1 MNMKQYDGILY
12 DTVPAI
18 RLYEDIRDKRNTE
31 YNNDYYYECS
41 ISDSDAQYE
50 FIEILLDPVAHSTK
64 PVGKEIARIT
74 GALPTLATYVS
85 VADLAR
91 YINKGYS
98 IKTSIM
104 GDTKKDSFISS
115 NMVAID
121 IDNRDDEK
129 YITIDEF
136 LVVSTNAGLY
146 PFMIY
151 ETFSSTTEKQR
162 FRVIYKFRDTLYDSK
177 HIDNLYR
184 YVWDLLLSERDMDID
199 TSVDYSKILFG
210 GKGARI
216 FITKKDNIIPGSV
229 YEVKSTIKL
238 PKKPVKRTEKTP
250 VDVIEKCA
258 CDDKAD
264 SVSELRE
271 ALAAMKDDYEGMIV
285 ASDKPIQWINKN
297 VLMSDVLDRRVADER
312 FRCILPGHEDKHPS
326 ARIDYDKDSGEQIYY
341 CSCSGSGYRF
351 IDLYCATYNVSR
363 VSAMKEILGLL
374 GLSCGSGYQRR
385 AKEYISDLYDYY
397 EELVDEELG
406 KYLRNRALEP
416 MYLLL
421 LRIARKTITDN
432 PVSKNSKNICF
443 YVSGSYVKNQMVKEG
458 LSGAS
463 NARDK
468 INELCRLGFIRKLR
482 DEEINSMVLR
492 KAKEI
497 AAANNTHKHVDFY
510 ELLDLNPEVIDSIKK
525 TIKHDKEVGYR
536 QYGTNAQRKINCNG
550 SEYIENNVHVQGHA
564 RKNNEVDVVM
574 GAVNNLIERLGD
586 KHKVFSEEDISKEMR
601 RMNHKINKK
610 QAEKYILNAMPFLV
624 ESLEL
629 ERVRVNKAARKR
641 YKISKAY
648 LSNSYVYV
656 YENKLETL
664 LGGLN

>member
-1 MNMKQYDGILY
+1 MNMKQFNNTMY

-18 RLYEDIRDKRNTE
+18 RLYEDIRDKRNRE
-31 YNNDYYYECS
+31 YNNEYYYECS

-74 GALPTLATYVS
+74 GALPQLATYVS

-98 IKTSIM
+98 IKTSVM

-121 IDNRDDEK
+121 IDNRDDSR
-129 YITIDEF
+129 YVSIDEF
-136 LVVSTNAGLY
+136 LVVSSNAGLY

-151 ETFSSTTEKQR
+151 ETFSSTSDKQR

-216 FITKKDNIIPGSV
+216 FITKNDNIVPGSV
-229 YEVKSTIKL
+229 YEAKSTIK
-238 PKKPVKRTEKTP
+238 PKKPTLNKPEKLQD
-250 VDVIEKCA
+250 DVIEHSVVE
-258 CDDKAD
+258 DKD
-264 SVSELRE
+264 EDVNVIRE
-271 ALAAMKDDYEGMIV
+271 ALAAMKDDYEGVIV

-297 VLMSDVLDRRVADER
+297 VLMSDVLDRRIGER

-326 ARIDYDKDSGEQIYY
+326 ARIDTDKNSDEQVYY
-341 CSCSGSGYRF
+341 CSCSANGYRF
-351 IDLYCATYNVSR
+351 IDLYCAMYNVSR

-374 GLSCGSGYQRR
+374 GVSKGSGYQRR
-385 AKEYISDLYDYY
+385 AKEYINDLYDYY
-397 EELVDEELG
+397 EEMVDEELS
-406 KYLRNRALEP
+406 KYLRNRSLEP

-432 PVSKNSKNICF
+432 PVGKNSNNICF

-564 RKNNEVDVVM
+564 RKKNEVDVVM
-574 GAVNNLIERLGD
+574 GAVNNLIERLSG

-624 ESLEL
+624 EDMDL

-648 LSNSYVYV
+648 LSNSYVYI

>member
-1 MNMKQYDGILY
+1 MNIKQYDGMLY

-18 RLYEDIRDKRNTE
+18 KLYDDIRYKRNTE
-31 YNNDYYYECS
+31 YNNDYYYECNTTGG
-41 ISDSDAQYE
+41 ICQADYE

-64 PVGKEIARIT
+64 PSGKEIARIT
-74 GALPTLATYVS
+74 GALPQLATYVS
-85 VADLAR
+85 VRDLAR

-121 IDNRDDEK
+121 IDNRDDDK
-129 YITIDEF
+129 YISIDEF
-136 LVVSTNAGLY
+136 LVVSSNAGLY

-229 YEVKSTIKL
+229 YEAVMKRVM
-238 PKKPVKRTEKTP
+238 KPTLNKPEKP
-250 VDVIEKCA
+250 QDDVIESNVS
-258 CDDKAD
+258 DDR
-264 SVSELRE
+264 VSDLRE
-271 ALAAMKDDYEGMIV
+271 ALAAMADDYEGVIV
-285 ASDKPIQWINKN
+285 PNNKPVQWINKN
-297 VLMSDVLDRRVADER
+297 VLMSDVLDRRIGER

-326 ARIDYDKDSGEQIYY
+326 ARIDTDNRGNDGCEVYY
-341 CSCSGSGYRF
+341 CSCSANGYRF
-351 IDLYCATYNVSR
+351 IDLYCAMYNVSR

-374 GLSCGSGYQRR
+374 GVSKGSGYQRR
-385 AKEYISDLYDYY
+385 ARDYINDLYDYF
-397 EELVDEELG
+397 EDMVDEELS
-406 KYLRNRALEP
+406 KYLHNRALEP

-432 PVSKNSKNICF
+432 PVGKNSNNICF

-482 DEEINSMVLR
+482 DEEINGAVLR

-550 SEYIENNVHVQGHA
+550 SEYIESNVHVQGHA
-564 RKNNEVDVVM
+564 RKNNEVDIVM
-574 GAVNNLIERLGD
+574 GAINNLIERLCG
-586 KHKVFSEEDISKEMR
+586 VFSEEDISKEMR

-624 ESLEL
+624 EDMEL